1 MRLQSK
7 EERDSAGFAVELIR
21 RTIMSHPPHDG
32 WNDEWME
39 ALESL
44 SKAQE
49 ILERT
54 GFYSEDYEP
63 TLASY

>member
-7 EERDSAGFAVELIR
+7 DERDSAGFAVELIR
-21 RTIMSHPPHDG
+21 RTIMSHPPYDG
-32 WNDEWME
+32 WNDEWTE

-49 ILERT
+49 ILQRT
-54 GFYSEDYEP
+54 GFYSDDYEP
-63 TLASY
+63 TLAAY